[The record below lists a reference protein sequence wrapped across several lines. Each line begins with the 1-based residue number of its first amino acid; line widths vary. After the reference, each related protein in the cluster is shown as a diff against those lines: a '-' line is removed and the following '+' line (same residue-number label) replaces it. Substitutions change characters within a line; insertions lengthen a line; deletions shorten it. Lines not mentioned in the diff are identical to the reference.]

1 MTECIVREA
10 VKEDCPGIG
19 KVYCE
24 SWKAAYRKILPE
36 SYLSGL
42 TTENCTPDHVSA
54 DDLVLEEEGTI
65 VGICHVQ
72 HARTREDRQW
82 GEIVSIYL
90 LPEKWGFG
98 HGSQLLQKALCKLRQ
113 DGFLHICLW
122 VLKENERARA
132 FYEKHGFVCG
142 GQERELEIAGCS
154 VYEVEYLYCK
164 RDGTDGNL

>member
-10 VKEDCPGIG
+10 VKEDRTGIG

-42 TTENCTPDHVSA
+42 TAENCTPDLVSK
-54 DDLVLEEEGTI
+54 DDFVLEEEGNI

-72 HARTREDRQW
+72 PARDRKDGQW

-98 HGSQLLQKALCKLRQ
+98 HGGRLIQKALCKLMQ
-113 DGFLHICLW
+113 DDFFNICLW
-122 VLKENERARA
+122 VLKDNERARA
-132 FYEKHGFVCG
+132 FYEKHGFVHS
-142 GQERELEIAGCS
+142 GQERDLNIAGCS
-154 VYEVEYLYCK
+154 VCEVEYLYCK
-164 RDGTDGNL
+164 RDDTDGNL